1 MIPRHATK
9 SKGKV
14 QHLCNNNHQ
23 AKSAYEQTTVI
34 LREAR
39 PQIGISLDLLSA
51 MINVTKSYLPPLEQ
65 YVEQLKRVW
74 ANGWLTNNGELVQ
87 ELETRLKEYLGVKH
101 LFFVSNG
108 TIALQLAIKAL
119 ALKKEIITTPFSYVA
134 TTNAILWE
142 HCTPVF
148 VDIHPSTF
156 CIDAGKIEA
165 AITERTEAILA
176 VHVYGIPCD
185 VKRIEKIAQ
194 RYNLKVIYDAAH
206 AFGTTNRGESV
217 AVFGDVSTFSFHATK
232 IFHTVEG
239 GAVITNDEE
248 IAHKLFLYRSF
259 GHLDDDYFSVGINGK
274 NSEFH
279 AAMGLCN
286 LPRVTEFIAKR
297 RELVKEYDAILRNVP
312 LLRRP
317 QIPPEDS
324 YNYAYYP
331 VAFPSELL
339 LLKTKERL
347 HAHGINTRRYFYPA
361 LNTLPFANGSLCP
374 YAESIAPRI
383 LCLPLYVELELED
396 VRSIAHLVR
405 KEVLSALT
413 VNVETMESLEA

>member
-1 MIPRHATK
+1 
-9 SKGKV
+9 
-14 QHLCNNNHQ
+14 
-23 AKSAYEQTTVI
+23 
-34 LREAR
+34 
-39 PQIGISLDLLSA
+39 

-65 YVEQLKRVW
+65 YVEQLSRVW
-74 ANGWLTNNGELVQ
+74 ASGWLTNNGALVQ
-87 ELETRLKEYLGVKH
+87 ELEARLKEYLGVNH
-101 LFFVSNG
+101 LLFVSNG

-119 ALKKEIITTPFSYVA
+119 ELKNEIITTPFSYVA
-134 TTNAILWE
+134 TMNAVLWE
-142 HCTPVF
+142 QCTPVF

-185 VKRIEKIAQ
+185 VKRIEAIAQ
-194 RYNLKVIYDAAH
+194 RYSLRVIYDAAH
-206 AFGTTNRGESV
+206 AFGTTVGGESV
-217 AVFGDVSTFSFHATK
+217 AALGDISTFSFHATK

-239 GAVITNDEE
+239 GAVVTNDDE
-248 IAHKLFLYRSF
+248 IAQKLLLYRSF
-259 GHLDDDYFSVGINGK
+259 GHLDDQYFSVGINAK
-274 NSEFH
+274 NSELH

-286 LPRVTEFIAKR
+286 LPRVNEFIAKR

-317 QIPPEDS
+317 QIPSEDS

-339 LLKTKERL
+339 LVTTKERL

-361 LNTLPFANGSLCP
+361 LNTLPFASGSLCP
-374 YAESIAPRI
+374 YAEAIAPRI
-383 LCLPLYVELELED
+383 LCLPLYFDLELDD
-396 VRSIAHLVR
+396 VRAIAHLVR
-405 KEVLSALT
+405 NEVLSALT
-413 VNVETMESLEA
+413 VNVETIESVEA